1 MRRRR
6 GTAEMPT
13 TRADDTGV
21 RGMRSWRG
29 IRGWRGMRK
38 VPGGRGNGRPGRRG
52 AAVLAA
58 VSLLTLSGTCTSAA
72 QDRSDAAPAGGN
84 GGLSGAAACSGL
96 KGFTCATL
104 TVPLDHSGGVPG
116 RLGLKVAMADNVN
129 APKGVLLFLTG
140 GPGQPGV
147 PFVGQLREKLTPV
160 LKDYRLVMIDQRGT
174 GDAAL
179 RCPRLQQEMGS
190 SDLTPP
196 TARAVTDCAAAIGA
210 NRRFYSTGDT
220 VADLDLLR
228 RALGVRTM
236 TLDGVSYGTYTAER
250 YALAHPQHVARLVLD
265 SVVPQTGYD
274 PMDRAALRAA
284 PRVLAAACRATGC
297 TTDPAADLAEVITR
311 YGNGIDVMDALTT
324 WEFVD
329 PDYTAV
335 IDALH
340 SAANGDPGPLRG
352 LIAGVREGSAASA
365 EELSQGLHAATL
377 CLDGRYPW
385 GRADAPSAGRRE
397 ALGKAGA
404 ELTPADYGP
413 FDSATATGLGSM
425 LSCLHWPRTP
435 VPPLPP
441 EHRRLPGVPVLLLG
455 GDRDLSTPLEWL
467 HDQKRLTPRAQ
478 VVVVPGA
485 AHSVQ
490 SRAADDR
497 GRQAVFA
504 FLLDRR

>member
-1 MRRRR
+1 M
-6 GTAEMPT
+6 A
-13 TRADDTGV
+13 AAGV
-21 RGMRSWRG
+21 
-29 IRGWRGMRK
+29 
-38 VPGGRGNGRPGRRG
+38 
-52 AAVLAA
+52 
-58 VSLLTLSGTCTSAA
+58 LTLSCTSTA
-72 QDRSDAAPAGGN
+72 QDRAAAAPAGGS
-84 GGLSGAAACSGL
+84 GGLSGAAACPGL
-96 KGFTCATL
+96 DGFSCAML
-104 TVPLDHSGGVPG
+104 TVPLAHGGGVPG
-116 RLGLKVAMADNVN
+116 RLRLKVAMADNTK

-147 PFVGQLREKLTPV
+147 PFVERMSQRLAPV

-174 GDAAL
+174 GAGAL
-179 RCPRLQQEMGS
+179 QCPQLQQEMGS

-196 TARAVTDCAAAIGA
+196 TTRAVTDCAADIGPD
-210 NRRFYSTGDT
+210 RRFYGTGDT
-220 VADLDLLR
+220 VADLELLR

-250 YALAHPQHVARLVLD
+250 YALAYPQHVARLVLD

-284 PRVLAAACRATGC
+284 PRVLTAACEATGC
-297 TTDPAADLAEVITR
+297 TTDPAADLAEVVRR
-311 YGNGIDVMDALTT
+311 YDNGVDVIDALTT

-329 PDYTAV
+329 PDYAAM
-335 IDALH
+335 IGALH
-340 SAANGDPGPLRG
+340 TAAGGDPGPLRG
-352 LIAGVREGSAASA
+352 LIAGVRQGSAASA
-365 EELSQGLHAATL
+365 EELSQGLHASTL

-385 GRADAPSAGRRE
+385 GRSDTPVAGRRA
-397 ALGKAGA
+397 ALEKAGA

-413 FDSATATGLGSM
+413 FDAATATGLGSM
-425 LSCLHWPRTP
+425 LGCLHWPRTP

-467 HDQKRLTPRAQ
+467 YDQKKLTPRAR

-490 SRAADDR
+490 SRADGT
-497 GRQAVFA
+497 GRQAVFD
-504 FLLDRR
+504 FLSER

>member
-1 MRRRR
+1 
-6 GTAEMPT
+6 
-13 TRADDTGV
+13 
-21 RGMRSWRG
+21 
-29 IRGWRGMRK
+29 MRK
-38 VPGGRGNGRPGRRG
+38 VPRGRGSGRPARLGT
-52 AAVLAA
+52 ALLAA
-58 VSLLTLSGTCTSAA
+58 VSLLMLSGTCTSAA
-72 QDRSDAAPAGGN
+72 QDRAAAAPAGES
-84 GGLSGAAACSGL
+84 GGLSGAAACPGL

-104 TVPLDHSGGVPG
+104 TVPLDHGGGVPG
-116 RLGLKVAMADNVN
+116 RLGLRVAMADNAK

-147 PFVGQLREKLTPV
+147 PFVERLSQRLTPV

-174 GDAAL
+174 GEAAL
-179 RCPRLQQEMGS
+179 RCPQLQEEMGS

-196 TARAVTDCAAAIGA
+196 TARAVTDCAAAIGPD
-210 NRRFYSTGDT
+210 RRFYGTGDT

-284 PRVLAAACRATGC
+284 PRVLTAACRATGC
-297 TTDPAADLAEVITR
+297 TTDPAADLAEVVAR
-311 YGNGIDVMDALTT
+311 YGNGVDVIDALTT

-329 PDYTAV
+329 PDYAEM

-340 SAANGDPGPLRG
+340 RAANGDPGLLRG

-365 EELSQGLHAATL
+365 EELSQGLHASTL

-385 GRADAPSAGRRE
+385 GRADAAPTGRQE
-397 ALGKAGA
+397 ALEKAGA

-413 FDSATATGLGSM
+413 FDAATATGLGSM

-467 HDQKRLTPRAQ
+467 YDQKRLTPRAQ

-497 GRQAVFA
+497 GRQAVYD